1 MMYTIKIY
9 KVMALGMGLEVVHA
23 VHKAETIKE
32 LSFAQV
38 TMIAQMLDRLDQ
50 KYEIKP

>member
-1 MMYTIKIY
+1 MYTIKVY
-9 KVMALGMGLEVVHA
+9 KVVTLGMGSEAVHA

-38 TMIAQMLDRLDQ
+38 TMIAQVLDRLDQ

>member
-1 MMYTIKIY
+1 MYTITVF
-9 KVMALGMGLEVVHA
+9 KVVTLGMGAEYV

-32 LSFAQV
+32 LSFTQVVLIAQV
-38 TMIAQMLDRLDQ
+38 LDRLDQ